1 MKKGRDI
8 IAALRPSHPIS
19 SVILILTTLLIGD
32 VWGQQP
38 NKPTPP
44 PPAPLVPAEQ
54 AWLRSLPASPAAAGV
69 MDARRVYVPLQEGG
83 TLALDRETGETAWT
97 NPLGAPWP
105 LVLAPS
111 LVVAINTGEVAAF
124 NRDSG
129 ETRWRVELPSNSLA
143 PAVTVGNLL
152 LLALENGSIVALRTE
167 DGASVWTCRIGDWML
182 PVFLAADERAVYATT
197 GDSLVVGVD
206 LSTGALKW
214 RRSLAG
220 TLSPPALGK
229 DRVFVGSTRNA
240 FFALDASTGRELW
253 RWDAELIGGDVIGA
267 AVDGDVTYF
276 VGLDNLLHAVNR
288 GNGNQ
293 RWKQPTPM
301 RPIAAPMA
309 FGGVVAVF
317 GISPVVAT
325 FNAKTGA
332 AIGTYALPAE
342 SGASSKP
349 TVLVD
354 PDLQPFRVSMV
365 VITADG
371 RAIGL
376 RPSGM
381 MFREAPAGPL
391 TELPGRQLQ
400 RERLPITPTTR

>member
-1 MKKGRDI
+1 
-8 IAALRPSHPIS
+8 
-19 SVILILTTLLIGD
+19 
-32 VWGQQP
+32 
-38 NKPTPP
+38 
-44 PPAPLVPAEQ
+44 
-54 AWLRSLPASPAAAGV
+54 
-69 MDARRVYVPLQEGG
+69 MDGTRVYVPLQEGG

-97 NPLGAPWP
+97 NPFGSPWP

-111 LVVAINTGEVAAF
+111 VVIAVNTGEIAAF

-129 ETRWRVELPSNSLA
+129 ETRWQVPLPSNSLA
-143 PAVTVGNLL
+143 PAVTAGNLL
-152 LLALENGSIVALRTE
+152 LVALENGSIVAFRTE
-167 DGASVWTCRIGDWML
+167 DGASVWTCRVGDWML
-182 PVFLAADERAVYATT
+182 PVFIAADAKAVYVTT

-206 LSTGALKW
+206 LATGALKW
-214 RRSLAG
+214 QRPLAG
-220 TLSPPALGK
+220 MLSPPAVGK

-240 FFALDASTGRELW
+240 FFALDASNGKVVW

-301 RPIAAPMA
+301 RPIAPPMA
-309 FGGVVAVF
+309 FGGIVAVF

-332 AIGTYALPAE
+332 PIGTYALPAE

-349 TVLVD
+349 TLLVD
-354 PDLQPFRVSMV
+354 PDLQPFRVALV

-381 MFREAPAGPL
+381 MFKEAPTGPL

-400 RERLPITPTTR
+400 RERLPTVPTTR